1 MKLCHILANKELFR
15 RYFEPSHSEWDMHVV
30 TRSRVVVMN
39 VFIEGEVRR
48 EKAREEVM
56 SVYVPFWV
64 FLVGMLC
71 SK

>member
-1 MKLCHILANKELFR
+1 MYI
-15 RYFEPSHSEWDMHVV
+15 V
-30 TRSRVVVMN
+30 TTSIVVVMN
-39 VFIEGEVRR
+39 VFIKGEVRR